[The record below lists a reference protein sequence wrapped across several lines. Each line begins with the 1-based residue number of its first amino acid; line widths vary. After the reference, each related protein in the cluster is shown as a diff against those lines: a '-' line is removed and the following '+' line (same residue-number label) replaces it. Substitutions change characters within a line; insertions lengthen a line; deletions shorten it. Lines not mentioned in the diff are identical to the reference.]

1 MSLGKVNEFGIFEP
15 IFEPEP
21 DSGNGISTGTF
32 PQAYMMSEL
41 STIFFQLNAP
51 VAYLKLWLGKPG
63 LICLNMDSAI
73 PQINNF
79 PVDKY

>member
-32 PQAYMMSEL
+32 LQAYMMSEL

-51 VAYLKLWLGKPG
+51 VACFKLCLGKPG
-63 LICLNMDSAI
+63 LGCSSVGERY
-73 PQINNF
+73 P
-79 PVDKY
+79 PDK

>member
-32 PQAYMMSEL
+32 PYAYMMSEL

-63 LICLNMDSAI
+63 LICLNI
-73 PQINNF
+73 G
-79 PVDKY
+79 